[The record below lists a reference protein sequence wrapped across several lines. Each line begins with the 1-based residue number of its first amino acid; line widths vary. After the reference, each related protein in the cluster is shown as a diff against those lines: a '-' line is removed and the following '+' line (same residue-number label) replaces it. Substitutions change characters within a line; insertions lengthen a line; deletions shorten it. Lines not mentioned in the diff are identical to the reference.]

1 MVVVSWV
8 LRAVSVALALSLYL
22 RGLPVRKF
30 QGAECSSMRSL
41 RIVSHGLEKVFGK
54 LWNTSQQVTWPL
66 CSFGTFPPCHYL
78 SPFHHRSS
86 VRERE
91 MGTCN
96 GNVSLLSLIT
106 AVSPG
111 SGSPKPRFN
120 PVHAV
125 EFRAG
130 VSSRRALL
138 WAVPHGVSSV

>member
-66 CSFGTFPPCHYL
+66 CNFGTFPP
-78 SPFHHRSS
+78 
-86 VRERE
+86 
-91 MGTCN
+91 
-96 GNVSLLSLIT
+96 T
-106 AVSPG
+106 ALP
-111 SGSPKPRFN
+111 
-120 PVHAV
+120 
-125 EFRAG
+125 E
-130 VSSRRALL
+130 
-138 WAVPHGVSSV
+138 